1 MPSSSEMKIYIGL
14 NFGLFIICLSCLL
27 GFFIICGKYSE
38 YKKMPPAIK
47 RLNTSF
53 FMIGS
58 ITFSLNLLFMLTFPG
73 NKKEGYRNR
82 GNGSD
87 NGILIAQNFM
97 M

>member
-1 MPSSSEMKIYIGL
+1 MSLSSEMKIFIGL
-14 NFGLFIICLSCLL
+14 NIGLFLIWLICLL
-27 GFFIICGKYSE
+27 GVLIIGSKYNG

-47 RLNTSF
+47 RLNISF
-53 FMIGS
+53 CIIGF

-82 GNGSD
+82 SNGSD